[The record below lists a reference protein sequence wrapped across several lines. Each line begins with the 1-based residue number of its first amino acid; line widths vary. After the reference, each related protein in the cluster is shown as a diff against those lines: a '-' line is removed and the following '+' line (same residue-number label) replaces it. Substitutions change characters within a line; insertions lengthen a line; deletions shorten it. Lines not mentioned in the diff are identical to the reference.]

1 MDARPKVV
9 EDDEISLFDIY
20 DFLRDGWTTLV
31 GLSVLGLIVGVAIS
45 FALPEKFRAS
55 GQIEPARVAGED
67 VEEVSRLAE
76 KLRSPTYYSI
86 KTLEACQA
94 LEKANPADFVAKGLN
109 PFVGRQSAF
118 VSVAFEAKSPAAA
131 SGCLG
136 AVIDDVRRDQEV
148 LARASQ
154 KKVTEQIRLLRERY
168 DRAVQLRDQQI
179 ALNVQRLAVAKE
191 KLVAAQ
197 YFIKEFENKALT
209 FDFKD
214 DQFSASSLLVATLQ
228 SKQNE
233 AKDLQIQIDDLEMQV
248 KAKFTSVDGDVF
260 KLQEEITE
268 LQASL
273 EAPATRDAQFAT
285 PIYAPETKVF
295 PKRALIIVIAM
306 LVGGFAGLVLLI
318 GRRAYRA
325 ISEREASRKAAQA

>member
-20 DFLRDGWTTLV
+20 DFLRDGWKTIV
-31 GLSVLGLIVGVAIS
+31 GLSVFGLIIGVVVS

-94 LEKANPADFVAKGLN
+94 LEKENPADFVAKGLN
-109 PFVGRQSAF
+109 PSVGRQSAF
-118 VSVAFEAKSPAAA
+118 VSVAFEAESPAAA
-131 SGCLG
+131 RGCLG

-154 KKVTEQIRLLRERY
+154 KKVTEQIRLLREQY

-179 ALNVQRLAVAKE
+179 ALNIQRLAVAKE

-197 YFIKEFENKALT
+197 YFIKEFESKALT
-209 FDFKD
+209 FNFKD

-248 KAKFTSVDGDVF
+248 QAKFTSVDDKVF

-295 PKRALIIVIAM
+295 PKRALIIVIAT
-306 LVGGFAGLVLLI
+306 LVGGFAGLMLLI

-325 ISEREASRKAAQA
+325 IAEREASRKAA